1 MSRKRNNNE
10 GTIYKK
16 KDGKFRAQITIDG
29 RRISHTANTWKEC
42 NVWRKKMISQ
52 LDEGLTYSG
61 TKLTCKLFFSDW
73 LSSKKGE
80 LQSSSSRQYDLVVR
94 AYLIPNLG
102 KIKLQNLRNDHIQRV
117 YNRLRETGT
126 GIPTIQKTHTV
137 LHSAL
142 AYAVKTGLIVR
153 NPASGVI
160 VPKEPQ
166 KEMQILDETQVS
178 QFLIAV
184 IGHRWESLYFLAITS
199 GMRQLEILGLKWS
212 DVDWERQTIKVD
224 RQLERS
230 DGDGIKFTQPKTK
243 YGRRVIDL
251 GSRSV
256 SSQKVAVEQKINEK
270 HRHCYRS
277 SNKGKLS

>member
-29 RRISHTANTWKEC
+29 RRKSHTANTWKEC

-117 YNRLRETGT
+117 YNRLRETG
-126 GIPTIQKTHTV
+126 
-137 LHSAL
+137 
-142 AYAVKTGLIVR
+142 
-153 NPASGVI
+153 
-160 VPKEPQ
+160 
-166 KEMQILDETQVS
+166 
-178 QFLIAV
+178 
-184 IGHRWESLYFLAITS
+184 
-199 GMRQLEILGLKWS
+199 
-212 DVDWERQTIKVD
+212 
-224 RQLERS
+224 
-230 DGDGIKFTQPKTK
+230 
-243 YGRRVIDL
+243 L
-251 GSRSV
+251 GSLPSR
-256 SSQKVAVEQKINEK
+256 
-270 HRHCYRS
+270 
-277 SNKGKLS
+277 KLTPYCIVL